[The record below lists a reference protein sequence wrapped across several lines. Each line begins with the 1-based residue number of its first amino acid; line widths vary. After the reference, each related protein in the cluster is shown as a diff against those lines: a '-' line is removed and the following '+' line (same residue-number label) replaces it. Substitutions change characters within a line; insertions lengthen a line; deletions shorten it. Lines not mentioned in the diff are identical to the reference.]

1 MYSIKLDFILENNI
15 IPDKIN
21 IIVASWIKHALQTDN
36 EILYEKLYE
45 LKNKKVRQYT
55 YCVKMRSIQY
65 KDGLVYLANNTISV
79 EFTDADFSELLAF
92 YNAFINYKNNKSS
105 FSMNRNSMK
114 LVKVSMKKLNKVLDN
129 EVIVKMESPLVV
141 RYAYA
146 GQDKYLEIDD
156 NCFEDV
162 LNKTTKQM
170 LLDLGYTDFD
180 LKISIV
186 KGKKTVTN
194 LFRHKATATLGYLK
208 IVGDPNIISVL
219 LQTGIGSRR
228 AAGLG
233 KFKIVG

>member
-1 MYSIKLDFILENNI
+1 MYSIKLDFILENNV

-21 IIVASWIKHALQTDN
+21 IIVASWIKQALQMDN

-45 LKNKKVRQYT
+45 LKNKKVREYT
-55 YCVKMRSIQY
+55 YCVKMHSIRY
-65 KDGLVYLANNTISV
+65 KDGLVFLANNTISV

-92 YNAFINYKNNKSS
+92 YNAFLNYQSNGLS
-105 FSMNRNSMK
+105 FSMNRNSMR
-114 LVKVSMKKLNKVLDN
+114 LIKVSMKRINKVLDN
-129 EVIVKMESPLVV
+129 EVVVKMESPLVV

-146 GQDKYLEIDD
+146 GQDKYLGIND

-162 LNKTTKQM
+162 LNKITKQM
-170 LLDLGYTDFD
+170 LLDLGYANFN

-208 IVGDPNIISVL
+208 IVADPNIISIL

-233 KFKIVG
+233 KFKIIG